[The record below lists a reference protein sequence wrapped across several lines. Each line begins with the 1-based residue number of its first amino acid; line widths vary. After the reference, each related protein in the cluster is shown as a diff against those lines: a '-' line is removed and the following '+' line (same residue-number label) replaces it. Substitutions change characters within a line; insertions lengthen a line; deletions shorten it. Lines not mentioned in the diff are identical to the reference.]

1 MAEAGSYHLFQGF
14 RRRERRP
21 FLPTGKEGGSGP
33 FRIVRFFRKALHEST
48 LYAPHSKNWKCRSL
62 YQTGRSDWDI
72 LLKYMEKCICLKK
85 DGPGLAHNAGHKN
98 FYQKMLVQTSLFY
111 VIPLRVTSS
120 FSYSFLPFFFP
131 VHEEDIHQR
140 KVLFCRVPSWHSG
153 VFSAAVDG
161 VGMGC
166 LA

>member
-1 MAEAGSYHLFQGF
+1 MAEAGREHLFQGF

-33 FRIVRFFRKALHEST
+33 FRIVRFFRKTLHEST
-48 LYAPHSKNWKCRSL
+48 LYAPHSKNWKCRFP
-62 YQTGRSDWDI
+62 YQAERSDWDI
-72 LLKYMEKCICLKK
+72 LLKYMEKCMFHEK

-120 FSYSFLPFFFP
+120 FSYSFLPFFP

-140 KVLFCRVPSWHSG
+140 KVLFCRVPPWHSG
-153 VFSAAVDG
+153 VFSAAVHG
-161 VGMGC
+161 IGMGS